1 MIKHGIFLI
10 GLLLL
15 ICSCHPDEIIETTS
29 GTDVPDAVEVE
40 TTKLTGTIKN
50 EFNQGIQE
58 ATVDI
63 YQHGE
68 LVKTVQS
75 DNSGEF
81 LIDEIAFS
89 TQSYRLFVQ
98 KDGYLDKMD
107 IFITDE
113 LESINHEILLASE
126 GSEIGSN
133 QVIPSDTS
141 LIYVSGTL
149 INNNGPLPGILMFIS
164 DLNFIFYDYSITQ
177 TDGSF
182 GFFADKNEP
191 LHLLYFAQCDFNQ
204 FTEPISIGSFTEDTD
219 IGNILVDISNSEI
232 IEIQGIVNDCSGSLF
247 NGDIYIY
254 GSQEMSDFSTPIT
267 VTDGVFD
274 AQAYICNSSDTL
286 LLEISSYDN
295 PWLYEYVYLPSD
307 QLTNLEIDVCETPF
321 ESEDILF
328 FVDNYELSL
337 ADVTYT
343 VDSQNTLTVLA
354 TNSANQSPF
363 KISLD
368 NIDEGE
374 NQLVD
379 CLSFTT
385 DSISISMT
393 DTDITAVVQGDDDYT
408 FVQIQGEVIDTNTGL
423 THNIFSFFEFER

>member
-1 MIKHGIFLI
+1 
-10 GLLLL
+10 
-15 ICSCHPDEIIETTS
+15 
-29 GTDVPDAVEVE
+29 
-40 TTKLTGTIKN
+40 
-50 EFNQGIQE
+50 
-58 ATVDI
+58 
-63 YQHGE
+63 
-68 LVKTVQS
+68 
-75 DNSGEF
+75 
-81 LIDEIAFS
+81 
-89 TQSYRLFVQ
+89 
-98 KDGYLDKMD
+98 
-107 IFITDE
+107 
-113 LESINHEILLASE
+113 
-126 GSEIGSN
+126 
-133 QVIPSDTS
+133 
-141 LIYVSGTL
+141 
-149 INNNGPLPGILMFIS
+149 
-164 DLNFIFYDYSITQ
+164 
-177 TDGSF
+177 
-182 GFFADKNEP
+182 
-191 LHLLYFAQCDFNQ
+191 
-204 FTEPISIGSFTEDTD
+204 
-219 IGNILVDISNSEI
+219 
-232 IEIQGIVNDCSGSLF
+232 
-247 NGDIYIY
+247 
-254 GSQEMSDFSTPIT
+254 MSDFSTPIT

-374 NQLVD
+374 NPLVD

-393 DTDITAVVQGDDDYT
+393 NTDITAVVQGDDDFT